1 MRLKTIATDMF
12 FAPPYQYPPAGL
24 YTPGHAALFATAAML
39 IALAL
44 ALTRRASPATVRRIV
59 RVCTGVLWGLE
70 IAKIVFVLL
79 VTGSR
84 NPNDFIPL
92 YYCSLVL
99 YAGLFSSV
107 GRGRLRRLGDV
118 FLATGGMIGGAC
130 FLVCPNTSLPRY
142 PVFHFISFHSFLLHG
157 IMVFLGLLL
166 LMRGLVRLRF
176 SDLWYCAG
184 LVSAMCLLA
193 FLFNLIYSNATGTE
207 TANLMFMSRD
217 FPGTPVHLLF
227 VLTGKL
233 FPAAMWLVQA
243 FVPYLAVYGILQLMC
258 KVKTKNR
265 RKRSYTETAQPR

>member
-1 MRLKTIATDMF
+1 MF
-12 FAPPYQYPPAGL
+12 FALPYTYPPCGL
-24 YTPGHAALFATAAML
+24 YTWGHGVLFAATAAL
-39 IALAL
+39 IVLAL
-44 ALTRRASPATVRRIV
+44 FLTRKAGDLAVRRII

-70 IAKIVFVLL
+70 IAKILFVLL

-99 YAGLFSSV
+99 YAGLCSSV
-107 GRGRLRRLGDV
+107 GRGKLRRLGDV

-166 LMRGLVRLRF
+166 LQRGIVRLRLR
-176 SDLWYCAG
+176 DLWYCSG

-193 FLFNLIYSNATGTE
+193 FLFNTVYSNVTNTQ

-217 FPGTPVHLLF
+217 FPGTPVHILY

-233 FPAAMWLVQA
+233 FPVAMWLVQA
-243 FVPYLAVYGILQLMC
+243 FVPFLAVYAVLRLLHQ
-258 KVKTKNR
+258 
-265 RKRSYTETAQPR
+265 TETGIIREKP

>member
-1 MRLKTIATDMF
+1 MF
-12 FAPPYQYPPAGL
+12 FALPYQYPPAGL
-24 YTPGHAALFATAAML
+24 YTLGHAALFAATALL
-39 IALAL
+39 IALSL
-44 ALTRRASPATVRRIV
+44 MLTRRANAGTVRRIV
-59 RVCTGVLWGLE
+59 RVCTAVLWGLE

-84 NPNDFIPL
+84 DPNDFIPL

-107 GRGRLRRLGDV
+107 GRGRLQRLGDV

-142 PVFHFISFHSFLLHG
+142 PVFHFISLHSFLLHG
-157 IMVFLGLLL
+157 IMVFLGILLL
-166 LMRGLVRLRF
+166 ARGVVRLCF

-184 LVSAMCLLA
+184 LVSVMCLLA
-193 FLFNLIYSNATGTE
+193 VLFNLIYSGITGTE

-227 VLTGKL
+227 AMTGKA
-233 FPAAMWLVQA
+233 FPVAMWLIQA
-243 FVPYLAVYGILQLMC
+243 FVPYLAVYGALQLMY
-258 KVKTKNR
+258 KVKTKAAENGHI
-265 RKRSYTETAQPR
+265 